1 MSSSRATPA
10 RVSPRLARVLFAV
23 IVAAGAV
30 LRLTHIRWDEGTHLH
45 PDERF
50 ICMVDEKLAAPRS
63 VAQYFDSKASP
74 LNPYNRGF
82 GSFVYGTLPIFLT
95 HAIAAAIHKPG
106 YDGAYLVGRVLSG
119 VFDLLTIWIVYLL
132 ARRFGGRVA
141 ALVAAGIF
149 AFTPLGIQLSHYWAV
164 DTFLVTF
171 TALAL
176 LGCVRHAQ
184 GRSRL
189 RGDMATGAAIGIAVA
204 CKITAL
210 ALIGPAGLAVL
221 VRLFSPGLPRGAAAW
236 RAAAVRSAGRLA
248 AFLVPAVLI
257 ARVALP
263 YAFLGPSPLSF
274 RLDPRWI
281 NDLKSLSANSKSFAS
296 FPPAFQWADRGLLF
310 PFRNFVLFG
319 AGPFFG
325 ITALAA
331 LVWCVPHILRRR
343 RWALLPLWAH
353 TVFILAYHALDL
365 VKAMR
370 YWYPAYPGLAVLAA
384 LALAALY
391 RGFRNSPEALSRL
404 TARLGPAVVL
414 GGTVAMGF
422 AFAQIYTRPV
432 TRVAA
437 SDWIYRHVKPARFA
451 GESWDDGLPVPRV
464 GGDSG
469 AYHGPALP
477 LFDPDGRDKLE
488 TLLKALKDSDWIA
501 VTSNRVYGNVTR
513 LPDVF
518 PMTIAYYR
526 ALFDG
531 RLGFERIADFT
542 SYPSLGPIAF
552 CDDTAEEQFTVYDHP
567 RVLLFRKAKSF
578 TLDRARQILL
588 APLQTTPPS
597 IADWERWPR
606 SRRRV
611 TAPVLPDVD
620 AAAVRPLT
628 GEASEETVSSWWALL
643 LFYGVSSAA
652 GLFAWPIAWRLFPRL
667 HDRGAGVA
675 RTMGVV
681 LPTYALAL
689 LANLRLLHQGRA
701 TAISCLGVLALA
713 GALAFLRWQRGLLA
727 WLRDRRRSLLLNEAV
742 FAAGFLFFVGMRSLN
757 PEIAWGEKPMDFS
770 ILNILTR
777 TSTLPPSDPWLAGAP
792 LGYYYFGQ
800 EMVAWLTLVTG
811 LSTRYT
817 FNLAFG
823 LIGGLTLQGAFSLLR
838 NWSGSVRAGVAG
850 AFFAGILGNLAGLRE
865 WLINQPLAHQPRRLD
880 WNYFW
885 ATSRVVKDTINEY
898 PFWSLLFADLH
909 AHVLAYPLFL
919 LFATTAL
926 HFVRTHA
933 DAGASARAR
942 IGSAALLGFFGAIQ
956 ALTNAWDVPML
967 TGLLALILLVAAL
980 PRRRLEL
987 SALGHA
993 LLSFAVVAGVA
1004 LATLLPLWVRGGGAP
1019 GWGRNTPQEAGR
1031 GVDVLTVFGLFFFL
1045 ALAWWMTAAWRR
1057 LIETGLHR
1065 RAAATILALLAVGL
1079 GVAAVRSA
1087 TLFSA
1092 ACVVLFLVAAFASRG
1107 PAEDRLA
1114 LGLVATAFFL
1124 VLFTQRIYIYDRMN
1138 TFFKLYVEAWFTF
1151 AIGSAVLVFRPA
1163 NRPGSFGSW
1172 RWPLRTAFAV
1182 LVAFAL
1188 FTTVT
1193 AGQGAIDRT
1202 SSPATREGP
1211 GSGHGFLARYVPPE
1225 GPSLD
1230 GLRYLK
1236 TTRPA
1241 EYRAVLWLRRAVR
1254 GTPVILEAQGPS
1266 YQDFG
1271 RISMY
1276 TGLPTV
1282 LGWEYHVQQR
1292 GNSQKEISDRA
1303 AAVKQIYSAQVVSG
1317 AEMLL
1322 RRYHVAYVYIGWLE
1336 RQTYPAA
1343 GLAKF
1348 AKEKGAFELAYEN
1361 QESRIYR
1368 VAGSESQ
1375 DVLVPTHETVAPAAE
1390 AATPDTEPEE
1400 APEIAAQPRP
1410 DVAPFGLLR
1419 EPRGAAVDG
1428 RGRIWIADFG
1438 NSRLRVYDAAGGLL
1452 GGWGGRGAGTFGLRE
1467 ACGVAISG
1475 DDLYVADTWNGRVQ
1489 RYTLAGEWK
1498 ATATGFYG
1506 PRGVAIAPDKTVW
1519 VSDTGNNRIQHFDP
1533 DLNLLGTTGKK
1544 GTGDGE
1550 FQGPIG
1556 IAVSRSGSVYVA
1568 DVGNRRI
1575 VVLRPGGEFERAF
1588 SFPGWEKPGEPDL
1601 EIGPGETLFA
1611 SDPEANVVV
1620 ELDATKA
1627 TVIARRGMDDAH
1639 KALVRPTGVAIDRR
1653 KSILYVVNSGNNTV
1667 SSIRLPER
1675 KSP

>member
-1 MSSSRATPA
+1 
-10 RVSPRLARVLFAV
+10 V
-23 IVAAGAV
+23 
-30 LRLTHIRWDEGTHLH
+30 
-45 PDERF
+45 
-50 ICMVDEKLAAPRS
+50 
-63 VAQYFDSKASP
+63 
-74 LNPYNRGF
+74 
-82 GSFVYGTLPIFLT
+82 
-95 HAIAAAIHKPG
+95 
-106 YDGAYLVGRVLSG
+106 
-119 VFDLLTIWIVYLL
+119 
-132 ARRFGGRVA
+132 
-141 ALVAAGIF
+141 
-149 AFTPLGIQLSHYWAV
+149 
-164 DTFLVTF
+164 
-171 TALAL
+171 
-176 LGCVRHAQ
+176 
-184 GRSRL
+184 
-189 RGDMATGAAIGIAVA
+189 AIGIAVA

-210 ALIGPAGLAVL
+210 ALIGPAGLAIL
-221 VRLFSPGLPRGAAAW
+221 VRLFSSGLPRGAAAW
-236 RAAAVRSAGRLA
+236 RGAAMRSAGRLA
-248 AFLVPAVLI
+248 AFLIPAVLT
-257 ARVALP
+257 ARLALP
-263 YAFLGPSPLSF
+263 YAFLGLSPLSF

-325 ITALAA
+325 ITALVA
-331 LVWCVPHILRRR
+331 LIWCVPHILRRR

-353 TVFILAYHALDL
+353 TVFVLAYHALDL

-384 LALAALY
+384 LALAALS
-391 RGFRNSPEALSRL
+391 RGFRTSPEALPRI
-404 TARLGPAVVL
+404 TARAGPAVVF
-414 GGTVAMGF
+414 GGTLAVGF

-437 SDWIYRHVKPARFA
+437 SDWIFRHVTPARFA

-526 ALFDG
+526 ALFEG
-531 RLGFERIADFT
+531 RLGFERVADFT
-542 SYPSLGPIAF
+542 SYPTLGPLAF
-552 CDDTAEEQFTVYDHP
+552 RDDTAEEQFTVYDHP
-567 RVLLFRKAKSF
+567 RVLLFRKTKAFS
-578 TLDRARQILL
+578 LERARQILL

-611 TAPVLPDVD
+611 TAPVLPDVE

-643 LFYGVSSAA
+643 LFYLASSAA
-652 GLFAWPIAWRLFPRL
+652 GLLALPIAWRLLPRL
-667 HDRGAGVA
+667 FDRGAGVA
-675 RTMGVV
+675 RTIGVV

-689 LANLRLLHQGRA
+689 LVNLHLLRQGRA
-701 TAISCLGVLALA
+701 AALSFLGLLAIA
-713 GALAFLRWQRGLLA
+713 GSVAFLRWRRDMLA
-727 WLRDRRRSLLLNEAV
+727 WLRDRRRAILLGEAV

-777 TSTLPPSDPWLAGAP
+777 TATLPPSDPWLAGAP

-838 NWSGSVRAGVAG
+838 NWTGSVRAAVAG
-850 AFFAGILGNLAGLRE
+850 ASFAGILGNLAGLRE

-898 PFWSLLFADLH
+898 PFWSLLFSDLH

-919 LFATTAL
+919 LFATAAL
-926 HFVRTHA
+926 SFVRTHA
-933 DAGASARAR
+933 DAGASTRAR
-942 IGSAALLGFFGAIQ
+942 IASAALLGFSAAVQ

-967 TGLLALILLVAAL
+967 TGLLVLVFAVAAL
-980 PRRRLEL
+980 PRRRPEF

-993 LLSFAVVAGVA
+993 LLSFAVVAVVG

-1019 GWGRNTPQEAGR
+1019 GWGRNTPQEAAR

-1045 ALAWWMTAAWRR
+1045 AIAWWMAAGWRR
-1057 LIETGLHR
+1057 SIELGLNR
-1065 RAAATILALLAVGL
+1065 RAAAAILAVLALGL
-1079 GVAAVRSA
+1079 GVAAVRSP
-1087 TLFSA
+1087 TVFSA
-1092 ACVVLFLVAAFASRG
+1092 AGVVLFLVAALASRG

-1124 VLFTQRIYIYDRMN
+1124 LLFTQRMYIYDRMN
-1138 TFFKLYVEAWFTF
+1138 TFFKLYIETWFCF
-1151 AIGSAVLVFRPA
+1151 AIGTAVLVFRPA

-1172 RWPLRTAFAV
+1172 RWPLRTALAV
-1182 LVAFAL
+1182 LVALAL

-1193 AGQGAIDRT
+1193 AGQGAVDRT
-1202 SSPATREGP
+1202 SSPAAREGT
-1211 GSGHGFLARYVPPE
+1211 GRGFLARYLPPE

-1236 TTRPA
+1236 TARPG

-1254 GTPVILEAQGPS
+1254 GTPVILEAQGAS

-1292 GNSQKEISDRA
+1292 GNPQTEIADRA
-1303 AAVKQIYSAQVVSG
+1303 AAVKQIYSAPALSG
-1317 AEMLL
+1317 AEVLL
-1322 RRYHVAYVYIGWLE
+1322 RRYHVAYVYVGWLE

-1348 AKEKGAFELAYEN
+1348 DKDKSAFELAYEN
-1361 QESRIYR
+1361 RESRIYR

-1375 DVLVPTHETVAPAAE
+1375 DVLVPTHEKVELPAG
-1390 AATPDTEPEE
+1390 AAAPDTEPEE
-1400 APEIAAQPRP
+1400 APDIAAQPRP

-1419 EPRGAAVDG
+1419 EPRDAAVDD

-1438 NSRLRVYDAAGGLL
+1438 NSRLRVYDAQGGLL

-1467 ACGVAISG
+1467 ACGLAISG

-1489 RYTLAGEWK
+1489 RYTLEGEWK
-1498 ATATGFYG
+1498 ATAPGFYG
-1506 PRGVAIAPDKTVW
+1506 PRGVAVAPDKTVW
-1519 VSDTGNNRIQHFDP
+1519 VSDTGNNRVQHFDP

-1544 GTGDGE
+1544 GAGDGE

-1556 IAVSRSGSVYVA
+1556 IAVGQSGSVYVA

-1575 VVLRPGGEFERAF
+1575 VVLKSGGEFERAYP
-1588 SFPGWEKPGEPDL
+1588 FPGWAQPGEPDL
-1601 EIGPGETLFA
+1601 EVGPGETLFA
-1611 SDPEANVVV
+1611 SDPEANVVI
-1620 ELDATKA
+1620 ELDAKGK
-1627 TVIARRGMDDAH
+1627 VIASRGMDDAH

-1653 KSILYVVNSGNNTV
+1653 KSILYIVNSGNNTV

-1675 KSP
+1675 KTP